1 MKNKY
6 NIIVVGAGP
15 SGTTTARFAA
25 KTGAS
30 VLILEK
36 DREVGIPVRCA
47 EGVGHKGVSSI
58 VDINP
63 NWIAQKIKGVSL
75 YSPSGME
82 VSLDTNNEVG
92 YVLNRKQFDAG
103 LAELAAKEGAE
114 IKTKAYVYD
123 LLHENGRI
131 AGVKMKHMG
140 EEYQLKADIVIG
152 ADGVESR
159 VGRWAGINTKTPMRD
174 METCAQV
181 TAQNIDIRDDY
192 IHLFFSKKIA
202 PKGYLWVFPKGDGL
216 ANVGLGISG
225 EVSKNKSPFEYLQE
239 FLNEHF
245 PQAAI
250 LTTVAGGVPC
260 AMELDKIVMDG
271 LMLVG
276 DAAHQVN
283 PVSGGGIVN
292 GMVAGKIAGQVAGNA
307 VQMGDTSEK
316 RLKEYVKR
324 WHKAEGNKNKLFYKL
339 KEFVYNMTDE
349 DLDET
354 ARLILK
360 SPKDKRTILQLFK
373 TALLKKPSLIVDAI
387 KVFT

>member
-1 MKNKY
+1 MKDKY

-25 KTGAS
+25 LSGAS

-47 EGVGHKGVSSI
+47 EGVGDKGLRSV

-63 NWIAQKIKGVSL
+63 NWIAQKISGVSL

-82 VSLDTNNEVG
+82 VTLATNEVG

-103 LAELAAKEGAE
+103 LAELAAKSGAE

-123 LLHENGRI
+123 LLHENGRVS
-131 AGVKMKHMG
+131 GVKMKHLG
-140 EEYQLKADIVIG
+140 KEYQLKADIVIG

-159 VGRWAGINTKTPMRD
+159 VGRWAGMKTRTPMRD

-181 TAQNIDIRDDY
+181 TAQNINIRDDY
-192 IHLFFSKKIA
+192 IHLYFSQKIA
-202 PKGYLWVFPKGDGL
+202 PRGYLWIFPKGDGL

-225 EVSKNKSPFEYLQE
+225 EVSRNKSPFEYLEE

-260 AMELDKIVMDG
+260 AMELEKIVMDG

-307 VQMGDTSEK
+307 LKEGDVSEK
-316 RLKEYVKR
+316 RLKEYVKL
-324 WHKAEGNKNKLFYKL
+324 WQKAEGKKNKIFYKL
-339 KEFVYNMTDE
+339 KEFVYNMSDE

-354 ARLILK
+354 ARLILHN
-360 SPKDKRTILQLFK
+360 PKERRTILQLFK